1 MCTTTSSTGYTR
13 DCPTGGVDGTHPC
26 TPGGGQCLDGSHV
39 GVINVN
45 LSPLSTGTS
54 VLTDPGGN
62 FCPGQS
68 NTGGHMFGCFGS
80 TACRTITENGSAAMV
95 TPGVPSPTKLASTFC
110 IGMTGNGLVDASADL
125 PGPGAVSLPGTFNL
139 HN

>member
-1 MCTTTSSTGYTR
+1 
-13 DCPTGGVDGTHPC
+13 P
-26 TPGGGQCLDGSHV
+26 
-39 GVINVN
+39 INVN

-68 NTGGHMFGCFGS
+68 NVGGHQFGCFGS
-80 TACRTITENGSAAMV
+80 TACRTITEKGSQSMI
-95 TPGVPSPTKLASTFC
+95 TPGVPSATTLASTFC
-110 IGMTGNGLVDASADL
+110 IGATGNGLVDASADL